1 MGWQGCLPKHWVEF
15 LLAILKSVTFVE
27 LKVGIFVILEASTSI
42 SLKYSSLFFLV
53 LPVIKRSSFKAK
65 ELVVHLR
72 MPRV

>member
-53 LPVIKRSSFKAK
+53 KAK